1 MKMPGKDVRHFF
13 IFNPAAGKRGA
24 KARLDQALAT
34 LDEASYVL
42 HVTRGSG
49 DAANFVRQVCQTE
62 QGPLRFYACGGD
74 GTLGEVATGALGCER
89 AEIGVWPCG
98 SGNDYVKLYGGEAR
112 FLDIKAQLRA
122 PSVPVDVIRVGE
134 RCAINAVNAGLEA
147 EAAGTMLRFR
157 HHPLF
162 NGKNGY
168 LIGALDAVL
177 RHMRTPCTVLADG
190 ELLHE
195 GDMLTLSL
203 SCGQYIGGGFRCAP
217 RSQNDD
223 GLMDLALIKPISR
236 LRLARLLPAY
246 KKGEHLEDSRIKGNI
261 IYRQVK
267 SVRITSTQDIS
278 LCLDGEIVTGRAFD
292 IQLLPGGIRF
302 VVPDV

>member
-1 MKMPGKDVRHFF
+1 MPEKDIRHFF
-13 IFNPAAGKRGA
+13 VFNPAAGKRGA
-24 KARLDQALAT
+24 RAGLDSALAA
-34 LDEASYVL
+34 LPKDSYAL
-42 HVTRGSG
+42 HVTNGSG
-49 DAANFVRQVCQTE
+49 DAAGFVRQTCRE
-62 QGPLRFYACGGD
+62 ERGALRFYACGGD

-98 SGNDYVKLYGGEAR
+98 SGNDYVKVYGGEAR
-112 FLDIKAQLRA
+112 FLDVAAQMKAA
-122 PSVPVDVIRVGE
+122 STPVDLIQVGE

-147 EAAGTMLRFR
+147 EAAGTMLRHR
-157 HHPLF
+157 HRHLF

-168 LIGALDAVL
+168 LLGAVDAVI
-177 RHMRTPCTVLADG
+177 RHMRTPCTVAADG

-217 RSQNDD
+217 YSKNND

-236 LRLARLLPAY
+236 GRLAGLLPAY
-246 KKGEHLEDSRIKGNI
+246 KKGEHLDDPRIKDRV

-267 SVRITSTQDIS
+267 SVRIKSDKDII
-278 LCLDGEIVTGRAFD
+278 LCLDGEIVTGRDFD
-292 IQLLPGGIRF
+292 IRLLPGTLRF
-302 VVPDV
+302 IVP